1 MLSLSL
7 FKRLSNLTNNTILQ
21 YRFTWV
27 LRRVLTPEP
36 TQPGYMQRNP
46 AEHPDLM
53 KLEVVEIEDLKS
65 PGPLK
70 VILLKDVEGIGNQF
84 DVVEVNR
91 RLARTNLLLTQ
102 KAAYASPFNLQYYAE
117 MKEKMKDELE
127 KRIRIPYDYILL
139 GRELTKKVISL
150 RVSMENPW
158 LLDKLVVKAS
168 LRQEGVEI
176 IDDMIFLENKN
187 LRGPN
192 IELEAHLLRFYVVVC
207 NQYIIPMIGRICH
220 TSSDESKQVLYPET
234 TRMPTKEDFK
244 KYGIVEEQPYFTEKA
259 EILED
264 FDVVGLMMQRRQDN
278 K

>member
-1 MLSLSL
+1 MLFPPLCKFL
-7 FKRLSNLTNNTILQ
+7 GNFANYTILQ

-27 LRRVLTPEP
+27 LRRVLAPEP
-36 TQPGYMQRNP
+36 TQPGCMQRNP

-53 KLEVVEIEDLKS
+53 KLEVVEIEDLK
-65 PGPLK
+65 PLGPLK

-84 DVVEVNR
+84 DIVEVSR
-91 RLARTNLLLTQ
+91 RRARTDLLLTQ
-102 KAAYASPFNLQYYAE
+102 KAAYASPFNLQYYGE
-117 MKEKMKDELE
+117 MKEKMKDELK
-127 KRIRIPYDYILL
+127 KRVRIPYDYILL
-139 GRELTKKVISL
+139 GRELIKKVISL

-158 LLDKLVVKAS
+158 LLDKLIIKAS
-168 LRQEGVEI
+168 LRQEGIEV

-220 TSSDESKQVLYPET
+220 TSSDESKQVLYPEII
-234 TRMPTKEDFK
+234 RMPTKEDLK
-244 KYGIVEEQPYFTEKA
+244 KYNIVEEKPHFAEKA

-264 FDVVGLMMQRRQDN
+264 FDVVGLMQRIRND